1 VIRTATSSVLAD
13 DERLDRFIVALSREG
28 LDASRI
34 AVIVA
39 HPDDETIGIGGHL
52 ALMHGVHVIHATD
65 GAPIDMAD
73 ASANGMKTRYDYAA
87 ARRAELH
94 AAMAIA
100 GISPPQLH
108 SLELADQEAP
118 HALADLARSL
128 AELFAALELRIAF
141 THPYE
146 GGHPDHDATCFA
158 VHAAAA
164 LRARAG
170 MVSPILLEMAFYH
183 QDGDGLSTQRFP
195 PVNSA
200 GEWCLTLH
208 DAAWACKQRM
218 VASFVT
224 QQRTLSLFADRR
236 ERLRRAPAYDFTRLP
251 NGGALHYERFSW
263 GMTGTS
269 WQQCAAAALTTLG
282 LQGEL

>member
-1 VIRTATSSVLAD
+1 VNRTATSSLLAD
-13 DERLDRFIVALSREG
+13 DERLDRFVVALSREG

-52 ALMHGVHVIHATD
+52 ARMHGVHVIHATD

-73 ASANGMKTRYDYAA
+73 ASANGMKTRRDYAT

-100 GISPPQLH
+100 GISPSQLRCMD
-108 SLELADQEAP
+108 LTDQEASR
-118 HALADLARSL
+118 ALGDLARSL
-128 AELFAALELRIAF
+128 AGLFAALELRIVL

-170 MVSPILLEMAFYH
+170 MIPPILLEMAFYH
-183 QDGDGLSTQRFP
+183 RDGEGLSTQRFP

-200 GEWCLTLH
+200 GEWCLRLD
-208 DAAWACKQRM
+208 DAAWGCKQRM

-263 GMTGTS
+263 GMTGTL
-269 WQQCAAAALTTLG
+269 WKQCAAAALTTLG

>member
-1 VIRTATSSVLAD
+1 
-13 DERLDRFIVALSREG
+13 
-28 LDASRI
+28 
-34 AVIVA
+34 
-39 HPDDETIGIGGHL
+39 
-52 ALMHGVHVIHATD
+52 MHGVRVIHATD
-65 GAPIDMAD
+65 GAPIDMTD

-108 SLELADQEAP
+108 SLELADQEAS

-164 LRARAG
+164 LLARAG

-195 PVNSA
+195 PADSA
-200 GEWCLTLH
+200 GEWCLTLD

-224 QQRTLSLFADRR
+224 QQRTLSLFGDRR

-269 WQQCAAAALTTLG
+269 WQQCAAAALTRLG